1 VEQTLSSTQQK
12 EAAAMYLPKPFKNF
26 KDHFADVHR
35 QYEELAKTCR
45 ENGPLDQKT
54 QDLVKLG
61 ISIGQHSKGGVMSQ
75 TRKALASGATEDE
88 IHHAILLSL
97 TTVGF
102 PAMIAA
108 MGWADAVL
116 EKQEA

>member
-1 VEQTLSSTQQK
+1 
-12 EAAAMYLPKPFKNF
+12 MYLPKPFKHFKENF
-26 KDHFADVHR
+26 PDIHE
-35 QYEELAKTCR
+35 QYEQLATACR
-45 ENGPLDQKT
+45 EHGPLDQKT

-61 ISIGQHSKGGVMSQ
+61 ISIGQNSKGGVMSH
-75 TRKALASGATEDE
+75 TRKALAAGATEAE

-108 MGWADAVL
+108 MRWAGEVL
-116 EKQEA
+116 EKHRS

>member
-1 VEQTLSSTQQK
+1 
-12 EAAAMYLPKPFKNF
+12 MYLPKPFKSFKENF
-26 KDHFADVHR
+26 SDVHL
-35 QYEELAKTCR
+35 QYEKLAKACR
-45 ENGPLDQKT
+45 DHGPLDQKS

-61 ISIGQHSKGGVMSQ
+61 IAIGQNSKGGVMSH
-75 TRKALASGATEDE
+75 TRKALASGATADE

-108 MGWADAVL
+108 MGWAGEVL
-116 EKQEA
+116 EKHKK

>member
-1 VEQTLSSTQQK
+1 
-12 EAAAMYLPKPFKNF
+12 MFLPKPFRNF
-26 KDHFADVHR
+26 KENFSDVHQ
-35 QYEELAKTCR
+35 QYEKLATACR
-45 ENGPLDQKT
+45 EHGPLDQKS

-61 ISIGQHSKGGVMSQ
+61 IAIGQNSKGGVMSN
-75 TRKALASGATEDE
+75 TRKALASGATADE

-108 MGWADAVL
+108 LGWADDVL
-116 EKQEA
+116 GKQ

>member
-1 VEQTLSSTQQK
+1 
-12 EAAAMYLPKPFKNF
+12 MYLPKHFQNF
-26 KDHFADVHR
+26 KKKFPAVHAS
-35 QYEELAKTCR
+35 YEQLAKSCR
-45 ENGPLDQKT
+45 DYGPLDQKT

-61 ISIGQHSKGGVMSQ
+61 IAIGQNSKGGVMSNA
-75 TRKALASGATEDE
+75 RKAMASGATADD

-108 MGWADAVL
+108 MGWVDEVL
-116 EKQEA
+116 EKNQD

>member
-1 VEQTLSSTQQK
+1 
-12 EAAAMYLPKPFKNF
+12 MYLPKHFQAFKANF
-26 KDHFADVHR
+26 PDIHTS
-35 QYEELAKTCR
+35 YEQLAKACR
-45 ENGPLDQKT
+45 DHGPLDQKT

-61 ISIGQHSKGGVMSQ
+61 IAIGQNSRGGVMSNA
-75 TRKALASGATEDE
+75 RKAMASGATHDE

-108 MGWADAVL
+108 MEWADDVL
-116 EKQEA
+116 EKNQD

>member
-1 VEQTLSSTQQK
+1 
-12 EAAAMYLPKPFKNF
+12 MYLPKPFKNF
-26 KDHFADVHR
+26 KDNFPDVHR

-45 ENGPLDQKT
+45 DHGPLDQKA

-61 ISIGQHSKGGVMSQ
+61 IAIGQNSKGGVMSH
-75 TRKALASGATEDE
+75 TRKALASGANPDE

-116 EKQEA
+116 EKQVA

>member
-1 VEQTLSSTQQK
+1 
-12 EAAAMYLPKPFKNF
+12 MYLPKHFQSFKTNF
-26 KDHFADVHR
+26 PDVH
-35 QYEELAKTCR
+35 ENFETLAKACR
-45 ENGPLDQKT
+45 DHGPLDAKT

-61 ISIGQHSKGGVMSQ
+61 IAIGQNSKGGVMSN
-75 TRKALASGATEDE
+75 TRKAMASGATADE

-108 MGWADAVL
+108 MEWADDVL
-116 EKQEA
+116 EKNKD

>member
-1 VEQTLSSTQQK
+1 
-12 EAAAMYLPKPFKNF
+12 MYLPKHFQAFKTNF
-26 KDHFADVHR
+26 PKVHAS
-35 QYEELAKTCR
+35 YEELAKACR
-45 ENGPLDQKT
+45 DHGPLDSKT

-61 ISIGQHSKGGVMSQ
+61 IAIGQNSKGGVMSNA
-75 TRKALASGATEDE
+75 RKALASGATAAD

-108 MGWADAVL
+108 MEWVDGVL
-116 EKQEA
+116 EKNQD

>member
-1 VEQTLSSTQQK
+1 
-12 EAAAMYLPKPFKNF
+12 MYLPKPFQSFKTNF
-26 KDHFADVHR
+26 PDIHKTYEQLATSCRDH
-35 QYEELAKTCR
+35 
-45 ENGPLDQKT
+45 GPLDQKT

-61 ISIGQHSKGGVMSQ
+61 IAIGQNSRGGVMSNA
-75 TRKALASGATEDE
+75 RKALASGATADE

-108 MGWADAVL
+108 MEWVDGMLKKNQD
-116 EKQEA
+116 